1 MNNLPESTVN
11 LILSGIMGLMG
22 GLLTIPI
29 NSYFAYLLKRDE
41 ISYKNRLDDISKK
54 RELLLQHKL
63 ELQLIEKKR
72 ELDNSLNIQVKGG

>member
-1 MNNLPESTVN
+1 MNYLPESTSN

-29 NSYFAYLLKRDE
+29 NAYFAYLLKRDE
-41 ISYKNRLDDISKK
+41 ISYKRRLDDISKK

-72 ELDNSLNIQVKGG
+72 ELGNSLDIQGKGG